1 MLVITDI
8 KVANV
13 DRDSVMIAKY
23 RNLPSFAEVLNAET
37 EGRVEITEEMVRGRV
52 FRNVRGEEVCIGMS
66 TLVQEALG
74 MPADCFDLMQRE
86 LDTQSRTIAELRGKN
101 AMYQRRIND
110 FNGLG
115 FFAKVMLILTSKC
128 RV

>member
-1 MLVITDI
+1 
-8 KVANV
+8 
-13 DRDSVMIAKY
+13 
-23 RNLPSFAEVLNAET
+23 
-37 EGRVEITEEMVRGRV
+37 
-52 FRNVRGEEVCIGMS
+52 
-66 TLVQEALG
+66 
-74 MPADCFDLMQRE
+74 MQRE

-101 AMYQRRIND
+101 AMYQKRIEQ